1 MLALLCSSAAYNVAV
16 TGATGRTG
24 RLVVDSLLKSG
35 HSVTALVRDGD
46 KAASVLPAAVACREL
61 DLATAGAEEM
71 RTACAGADK
80 LIWCAT
86 GFTDA
91 GELID
96 VRGMKQLVP
105 GAIAATGET
114 PAVVMLSSAGVT
126 RPAWDDAKKARLIG
140 CSDIPII
147 RLNPGGILGKKCEAE
162 QALRESGVP
171 YCVVRPTGLKF
182 EGWPQGRPFLSQGD
196 VAVGRCNAVDLAETL
211 VGVLGEAAAA
221 GKTFEL
227 FTLAGYPPPS
237 SLSPALE
244 RLSADAAGPLPEAA
258 VDAAYD
264 LLQQCLP
271 GEEQDATKLE
281 MGRTYEQVDSGE
293 VRRESGAPPTEREL
307 SVAGGAL
314 EGMGARGS
322 GGKRGLLKRLF
333 RIGASS

>member
-96 VRGMKQLVP
+96 VRGMKELVP

-126 RPAWDDAKKARLIG
+126 RPAWDDAKKELRAWRRRQTP
-140 CSDIPII
+140 S
-147 RLNPGGILGKKCEAE
+147 KKNLHA
-162 QALRESGVP
+162 ANASSRRGSSAA
-171 YCVVRPTGLKF
+171 PT
-182 EGWPQGRPFLSQGD
+182 S
-196 VAVGRCNAVDLAETL
+196 
-211 VGVLGEAAAA
+211 
-221 GKTFEL
+221 
-227 FTLAGYPPPS
+227 PS
-237 SLSPALE
+237 SA
-244 RLSADAAGPLPEAA
+244 
-258 VDAAYD
+258 
-264 LLQQCLP
+264 
-271 GEEQDATKLE
+271 
-281 MGRTYEQVDSGE
+281 
-293 VRRESGAPPTEREL
+293 
-307 SVAGGAL
+307 
-314 EGMGARGS
+314 
-322 GGKRGLLKRLF
+322 
-333 RIGASS
+333 

>member
-96 VRGMKQLVP
+96 VRGMKELVP

-227 FTLAGYPPPS
+227 FTLAGYPPPN

>member
-1 MLALLCSSAAYNVAV
+1 MLALLSSSAAYNVAV

-96 VRGMKQLVP
+96 VRGMKELVP

-126 RPAWDDAKKARLIG
+126 RPAWDDAKKELRAWRRRQTPARISTPPTLRVG
-140 CSDIPII
+140 AAH
-147 RLNPGGILGKKCEAE
+147 RLLRHPHHPPEPGRHPRQE
-162 QALRESGVP
+162 
-171 YCVVRPTGLKF
+171 VRG
-182 EGWPQGRPFLSQGD
+182 G
-196 VAVGRCNAVDLAETL
+196 
-211 VGVLGEAAAA
+211 A
-221 GKTFEL
+221 GGPCQPRASEPPL
-227 FTLAGYPPPS
+227 PPSPHHHHPPPS
-237 SLSPALE
+237 PPAPPHAHTHQPGAPRRRRCARAACPTAWCGRPASSSKAGRKAVPSSRRAMSPSAGAARE
-244 RLSADAAGPLPEAA
+244 RCRKPLNFTCVLQHTVSSRPSCGPSYQLAGTEHAA
-258 VDAAYD
+258 VWRVLCDPCARETRGRRRQ
-264 LLQQCLP
+264 LLCCRVL
-271 GEEQDATKLE
+271 
-281 MGRTYEQVDSGE
+281 
-293 VRRESGAPPTEREL
+293 
-307 SVAGGAL
+307 
-314 EGMGARGS
+314 
-322 GGKRGLLKRLF
+322 
-333 RIGASS
+333 

>member
-1 MLALLCSSAAYNVAV
+1 MLALLSSSAAYNVAV

-96 VRGMKQLVP
+96 VRGMKELVP

-126 RPAWDDAKKARLIG
+126 RPVWDDAKKARLIG

-227 FTLAGYPPPS
+227 FTLAGYPPPN
-237 SLSPALE
+237 SLSQTLE

>member
-1 MLALLCSSAAYNVAV
+1 MLALLASSAAYNVAV

-96 VRGMKQLVP
+96 VRGMKELVP

-227 FTLAGYPPPS
+227 FTLAGYPPPN
-237 SLSPALE
+237 SLSTALE

>member
-1 MLALLCSSAAYNVAV
+1 MLALLSSSAAYNVAV

-96 VRGMKQLVP
+96 VRGMKELVP

-126 RPAWDDAKKARLIG
+126 RPVWDDAKKELRAWRRRQTPARISTPPTLRVG
-140 CSDIPII
+140 AAH
-147 RLNPGGILGKKCEAE
+147 RLLRHPHHPPEPGRHPRQEVRGGAGAARERR
-162 QALRESGVP
+162 ALLRGAADRP
-171 YCVVRPTGLKF
+171 QVRRLAA
-182 EGWPQGRPFLSQGD
+182 RPSLPL
-196 VAVGRCNAVDLAETL
+196 AGRCRRRPVQCRR
-211 VGVLGEAAAA
+211 LG
-221 GKTFEL
+221 
-227 FTLAGYPPPS
+227 
-237 SLSPALE
+237 
-244 RLSADAAGPLPEAA
+244 RDA
-258 VDAAYD
+258 
-264 LLQQCLP
+264 C
-271 GEEQDATKLE
+271 
-281 MGRTYEQVDSGE
+281 
-293 VRRESGAPPTEREL
+293 RR
-307 SVAGGAL
+307 
-314 EGMGARGS
+314 AR
-322 GGKRGLLKRLF
+322 
-333 RIGASS
+333 

>member
-1 MLALLCSSAAYNVAV
+1 MLALLSSSAAYNVAV

-96 VRGMKQLVP
+96 VRGMKELVP

-227 FTLAGYPPPS
+227 FTLAGYPPPN
-237 SLSPALE
+237 SLSQTLE
-244 RLSADAAGPLPEAA
+244 RLSADAAGQLPEAA